1 MDQDEKERIIQEAR
15 WEWEREKWQE
25 EAEQRSREEWQKKN
39 REFGMKGFWAIT
51 FFFFLIIIFD

>member
-1 MDQDEKERIIQEAR
+1 MDQDEKGRIIQEAR

-39 REFGMKGFWAIT
+39 REFGAWGFWAII
-51 FFFFLIIIFD
+51 FFFFLVIIFD